1 MEYDHRHSV
10 EQMGLLLQYISI
22 ATIVLGLPSAALF
35 VNKDERFIVISSI
48 FVLVVIALVII
59 YNIGYKPMFPDITI
73 T

>member
-1 MEYDHRHSV
+1 MNYDHTHSV

-22 ATIVLGLPSAALF
+22 ATIVIGLPSAALF
-35 VNKDERFIVISSI
+35 VNKDERFVVMSSI
-48 FVLVVIALVII
+48 FVLVVIVLIAL